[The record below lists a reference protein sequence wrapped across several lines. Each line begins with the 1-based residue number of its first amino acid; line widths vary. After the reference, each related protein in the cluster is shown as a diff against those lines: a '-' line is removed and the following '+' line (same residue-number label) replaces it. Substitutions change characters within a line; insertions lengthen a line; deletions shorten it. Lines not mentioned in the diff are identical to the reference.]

1 MKLKEQEAEA
11 EYYMSRVL
19 YICIMMSFY
28 MTALYARLDVKAE
41 GMSAQ
46 KDTTCVVKTGYGQ
59 SESRAKAEAIAQKAA
74 RNALLLVLRDSVAVI
89 CHEVRVF
96 REGKEEY
103 LQIKYFTDDDPPSK
117 YYFHE
122 DDVLNDITVVN
133 KECVLEKNKRYKA
146 RCVLSAPRADFS
158 RASDI
163 VFLRILKILSNYSE

>member
-1 MKLKEQEAEA
+1 MATLCTGQDE
-11 EYYMSRVL
+11 RG
-19 YICIMMSFY
+19 
-28 MTALYARLDVKAE
+28 E
-41 GMSAQ
+41 GMSAPM
-46 KDTTCVVKTGYGQ
+46 DTACVVRTGYGQ
-59 SESRAKAEAIAQKAA
+59 SESWAKAEAIAQKAA